1 MLLLAVNICRF
12 CTLPHN
18 NRSFLAS
25 PEQRASYSNHHGE
38 IQTQHCHFWNRK
50 ALGWGMFTSFW
61 LCSKCTIRLKCRM
74 QNNFH
79 SSSWSLSVGMFTLK
93 IWLHRYWTSWSSWF
107 GKLYEGRSCELV
119 QVVLWTS
126 PGCRVFREHLV
137 FIFTFLI
144 NWKPGLFSYGN
155 LINIFSKGQLD

>member
-79 SSSWSLSVGMFTLK
+79 HEVCQWECSPWKFGYIDIELHEAADLASCTKAGVVSLFKLSYELHQDAEFLENIWSLFSLS
-93 IWLHRYWTSWSSWF
+93 WLIESEDSFPMET
-107 GKLYEGRSCELV
+107 
-119 QVVLWTS
+119 
-126 PGCRVFREHLV
+126 
-137 FIFTFLI
+137 
-144 NWKPGLFSYGN
+144 
-155 LINIFSKGQLD
+155 